1 MQRRLGQ
8 RVRTDVSVRAKEL
21 VFTSECRAI
30 EVSTTGVIL
39 DRGRQMSPSDMPV
52 YMTLQIE
59 LPDRVETVKA
69 VGRPVWC
76 FDTQQAVHLVEI
88 DDVDR
93 LSIAEHMDKVQ
104 RDRRIKAL
112 S

>member
-8 RVRTDVSVRAKEL
+8 RVRTDVSVQTKDR
-21 VFTSECRAI
+21 VFSSECRAI
-30 EVSTTGVIL
+30 EVSTTGMLL
-39 DRGRQMSPSDMPV
+39 DRGRPVSKADMPV
-52 YMTLQIE
+52 FLTLQIK
-59 LPDRVETVKA
+59 LPQRKEAVKA

-76 FDTQQAVHLVEI
+76 FNTQQAVHLVEI

-93 LSIAEHMDKVQ
+93 LSIAEHMDQVM
-104 RDRRIKAL
+104 RERRIREL

>member
-8 RVRTDVSVRAKEL
+8 RVRTDVRVRAKEL
-21 VFTSECRAI
+21 VFTRECRAI

-39 DRGRQMSPSDMPV
+39 DRGKKVSPKDMTV
-52 YMTLQIE
+52 FMTLQIQ
-59 LPDRVETVKA
+59 LPDRPEGVKA
-69 VGRPVWC
+69 VARPVWS
-76 FDTQQAVHLVEI
+76 FNTQQAVHLVEI

-93 LSIAEHMDKVQ
+93 LSIAEHMDAVMRQ
-104 RDRRIKAL
+104 RRIKEL